1 MYVIGRWE
9 IERSVSLQVPE
20 ETQVEFSLSEFEHYC
35 DVFEEM
41 FERMDREESE
51 GEAPWTSRL
60 DDSDWD
66 LLLDEF
72 DRADIARMRESF
84 GLIRGA

>member
-1 MYVIGRWE
+1 MIGRWE
-9 IERSVSLQVPE
+9 IERSVSLEIPE
-20 ETQVEFSLSEFEHYC
+20 EPQVEFCLSEFEHYC

-41 FERMDREESE
+41 FERMDRDE
-51 GEAPWTSRL
+51 GEAPWTSKL

-72 DRADIARMRESF
+72 DRADITRMRERY
-84 GLIRGA
+84 GLIRGT

>member
-1 MYVIGRWE
+1 MYVIRRWE
-9 IERSVSLQVPE
+9 IERSVTLQIAE
-20 ETQVEFSLSEFEHYC
+20 EPQVEFCLSEFEHYC

-41 FERMDREESE
+41 FERMERDED
-51 GEAPWTSRL
+51 EAPWTSRL

-72 DRADIARMRESF
+72 DRADIARMRKQF

>member
-1 MYVIGRWE
+1 MIGRWE
-9 IERSVSLQVPE
+9 IERSVSLEIQE
-20 ETQVEFSLSEFEHYC
+20 EPQVEFSLSEFEHYC

-41 FERMDREESE
+41 FERMDQDE
-51 GEAPWTSRL
+51 GEAPWTSKL

-72 DRADIARMRESF
+72 DRADIARMRKRF
-84 GLIRGA
+84 GLIRVV